1 MLSEC
6 KRWPPA
12 LTNYNGGCWGRCVLD
27 WTEFSNHWVEIVFNR
42 LCLTISED
50 GVVRGMNM

>member
-1 MLSEC
+1 M
-6 KRWPPA
+6 
-12 LTNYNGGCWGRCVLD
+12 LTNYNGGCWGRCALD

-50 GVVRGMNM
+50 GGVRGMNM